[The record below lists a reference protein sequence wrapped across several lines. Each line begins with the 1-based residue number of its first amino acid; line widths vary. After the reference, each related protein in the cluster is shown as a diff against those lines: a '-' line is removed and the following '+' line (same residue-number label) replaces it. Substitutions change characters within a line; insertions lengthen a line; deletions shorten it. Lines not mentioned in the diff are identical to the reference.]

1 MACSKRL
8 INKKRN
14 NMKNLVSTLM
24 TLAFLLVATTACA
37 EKITPSKN
45 YVTKKVNVGS
55 FEGISTSSSV
65 DVIYTQTS
73 GSQSVEIYAP
83 DNLIDYIYAR
93 VEDGIL
99 KVGFKSPRNNFSI
112 SGSHKKE
119 VRVSAP
125 AVKSLQAS
133 SSGDVIIKNGLKAD
147 KLTLKASSSGDVVGG
162 NISCED
168 LSASASSSGD
178 VILEKVTCTNLS
190 ATASSSGDVEI
201 KSLKATNVAAKS
213 SSSGDVILKDG
224 TCTNATYRASSSGDV
239 EAKGLKAVNVVATA
253 SSSGDVS
260 CYATGT
266 LTARPSSSGEIS
278 YKGNP
283 GTIDYQPK
291 KGLRKLD

>member
-1 MACSKRL
+1 
-8 INKKRN
+8 
-14 NMKNLVSTLM
+14 MKNLVSTLM
-24 TLAFLLVATTACA
+24 TLAFLLAITTACA

-83 DNLIDYIYAR
+83 ANLIDYIYAR

-133 SSGDVIIKNGLKAD
+133 SSGDIIIKNGLKAD

-201 KSLKATNVAAKS
+201 KSLKAINVAAKS

-224 TCTNATYRASSSGDV
+224 TCTNATYSASSSGDV

>member
-1 MACSKRL
+1 
-8 INKKRN
+8 
-14 NMKNLVSTLM
+14 MKNLVSTLM
-24 TLAFLLVATTACA
+24 TLAFLLAATTVCA

-73 GSQSVEIYAP
+73 GGQSVEIYAP

-201 KSLKATNVAAKS
+201 KSLTATNVAAKS

-224 TCTNATYRASSSGDV
+224 TCTNATYSASSSGDV

>member
-1 MACSKRL
+1 
-8 INKKRN
+8 
-14 NMKNLVSTLM
+14 MKNLVSTLM
-24 TLAFLLVATTACA
+24 TLAFLLAATTVCA
-37 EKITPSKN
+37 EKIIPSKN

-201 KSLKATNVAAKS
+201 KSLTATNVAAKS

-224 TCTNATYRASSSGDV
+224 TCTNATYSASSSGDV

-266 LTARPSSSGEIS
+266 LTARPSSSGEIF

>member
-1 MACSKRL
+1 
-8 INKKRN
+8 
-14 NMKNLVSTLM
+14 MKNLVSTLM
-24 TLAFLLVATTACA
+24 TLAFLLAVTTACA

-83 DNLIDYIYAR
+83 SNLIDYIYAR

-133 SSGDVIIKNGLKAD
+133 SSGDIIIKNGLKAD

-178 VILEKVTCTNLS
+178 VILQKVTCTNLS

-224 TCTNATYRASSSGDV
+224 TCTNATYSASSSGDV

-260 CYATGT
+260 CYVTGT